1 MSSDIDDQKKW
12 KNLKESKPSQ
22 NQNRKEN
29 LTSSM
34 SRHLGNSNASPSIN
48 PQQIYEPASQK
59 DKVKPLLLTRVENNS
74 GKANH
79 PTENLMGKSR
89 QGYAKM
95 KLQKLQ

>member
-79 PTENLMGKSR
+79 PTENLMLKFELPHCG
-89 QGYAKM
+89 
-95 KLQKLQ
+95 